1 MRKPKKYIK
10 IIKKANDARNA
21 RITKAKTNLA
31 SFDKSLPVKVM
42 QWESDFAAG
51 KSQWTNLDISKISS
65 KMPGV
70 KFESQKDGSIFV
82 GGRSAKGSYI
92 INSLTKKELLTG
104 IRIEAMED
112 NRLPR
117 KGPGRAPNDGNFVL
131 SELEV
136 VASPTKDLSHWKE
149 VGNWNFSNAQNLGK
163 WQPEPNTKVL
173 DANKS
178 IILSTLGKDAKLSSS
193 PFYHA
198 GPFIG
203 LGFDQVGGP
212 ERESSFDPNMKFSQ
226 GEKSLSWKVKPEW
239 KDGQLYGTVFSAENS
254 SNYLLKEIETTAPVS
269 LPVSLGSDD
278 GIKVFLNGKE
288 VLANNVGRGAAPDQ
302 EKLELRLKSGKNALL
317 IKIHNGGGP
326 SGFYFKSGVKEAMLP
341 SLSLTQD
348 LPAASYVLQLECS
361 TKTDGV
367 MRVQWGSGK
376 DESQSIR
383 INKKETWSN
392 HRVDFVAQKAISKLQ
407 VFFQKGANVR
417 SIKILRNGLP
427 TKLSFENA
435 LATFSQGSYP
445 VASAIDGKV
454 APSANGWAIAPQMG
468 KTHFASFQVKS
479 PVSYFGPT
487 DLQITLKQEFQSGQH
502 SLGRFRVAVTD
513 VPRPVSYGLPSEVK
527 EIFAID
533 KTKRTPEQKKK
544 LIEEYKKSDPQR
556 VKLAKIFT
564 EASKPLPKDPKLST
578 LENVLKTA
586 ELPLPLPPEVARL
599 RRARDLSAKQLANK
613 RVIGAQDLAWALIN
627 TPSFLFN
634 R

>member
-1 MRKPKKYIK
+1 M
-10 IIKKANDARNA
+10 
-21 RITKAKTNLA
+21 
-31 SFDKSLPVKVM
+31 
-42 QWESDFAAG
+42 
-51 KSQWTNLDISKISS
+51 
-65 KMPGV
+65 
-70 KFESQKDGSIFV
+70 
-82 GGRSAKGSYI
+82 
-92 INSLTKKELLTG
+92 TG
-104 IRIEAMED
+104 IRIEAIKD

-149 VGNWNFSNAQNLGK
+149 VGNWNFSTTQNLGK
-163 WQPEPNTKVL
+163 WQPESNTKVL

-178 IILSTLGKDAKLSSS
+178 ITLSARGKDATLTSS
-193 PFYHA
+193 PFYHV

-212 ERESSFDPNMKFSQ
+212 EKESSFDPNIKFSH
-226 GEKSLSWKVKPEW
+226 GEKILSWKVKPEW

-254 SNYLLKEIETTAPVS
+254 SNYLLKEIETTAPFT

-278 GIKVFLNGKE
+278 GIKVFLNGRE
-288 VLANNVGRGAAPDQ
+288 VLANNVGRGASPDQ
-302 EKLELRLKSGKNALL
+302 EKLELALKSGKNALL

-348 LPAASYVLQLECS
+348 LPAASYALQLEAYP
-361 TKTDGV
+361 KTDGV
-367 MRVQWGSGK
+367 MRVQWGIGK
-376 DESQSIR
+376 NESQSIR
-383 INKKETWSN
+383 INKKEIWSN
-392 HRVDFVAQKAISKLQ
+392 HRIDFVAQKAISKLQ
-407 VFFQKGANVR
+407 VFLQKGAKVR
-417 SIKILRNGLP
+417 SIKILSNGLP
-427 TKLSFENA
+427 TKLLFENA
-435 LATFSQGSYP
+435 LSTFSQRSYP

-454 APSANGWAIAPQMG
+454 APSANGWAISPQMG

-479 PVSYFGPT
+479 PVRFFGPT

-502 SLGRFRVAVTD
+502 SLDAFRVAVTD
-513 VPRPVSYGLPSEVK
+513 ATKPITYGLPEEVK
-527 EIFAID
+527 KIFAVESD
-533 KTKRTPEQKKK
+533 DRTPQQKQK
-544 LIEEYKKSDPQR
+544 LVEEFKKSDSR
-556 VKLAKIFT
+556 RLKLAKDLA
-564 EASKPLPKDPKLST
+564 EASKPLPKDPKLSG
-578 LENVLKTA
+578 LENALKTA

-599 RRARDLSAKQLANK
+599 RRARDLSTKQLANK